1 MTQNLMTIARE
12 KTMRTYY
19 FTKSL
24 LLVLVMAKVDGAHA
38 EVLDAAAG
46 GFTTSHSVE
55 ISATRHV
62 VYESLVGDVGKWWNS
77 DHTVSGSAANM
88 YLSARSQGC
97 FCEVLG
103 DGAGVVHM
111 TVTFAN
117 PGVMLGMTG
126 GLGPLGLMG
135 VAGNMTFEIEETEG
149 VSSVTLQY
157 AVGGY
162 MPGGLDKIAPAVDGV
177 LVDVLGRL
185 KGFVEADTE

>member
-1 MTQNLMTIARE
+1 MPQNVMAFARE
-12 KTMRTYY
+12 KYMRTFY

-24 LLVLVMAKVDGAHA
+24 LLVLVMAKVYGAHA

-55 ISATRHV
+55 ISATRYV

-88 YLSARSQGC
+88 YLSPRSQGC

-117 PGVMLGMTG
+117 PGVMLRMTG

-177 LVDVLGRL
+177 LVDVLDRL
-185 KGFVEADTE
+185 KGFVEGGKE

>member
-1 MTQNLMTIARE
+1 MTIARE
-12 KTMRTYY
+12 KTVRTFY

-46 GFTTSHSVE
+46 GFTTSYSVE
-55 ISATRHV
+55 ISATRYV

-77 DHTVSGSAANM
+77 DLTVSGSAANM
-88 YLSARSQGC
+88 YLSPRSQGC

-117 PGVMLGMTG
+117 PGVMLRMTG

-177 LVDVLGRL
+177 LVDVLDRL
-185 KGFVEADTE
+185 KGFVEGDKE